1 MYKGKRKNELTRN
14 KRRKKSVTPVM
25 VGLVMIIGFFVGI
38 GSFSIGYNYMMADAE
53 DEINT
58 NTFSANDIAGQ
69 AQANLIGSDVD
80 AVVININKL
89 ENGSSITFK
98 NLKNDTTNIVNVTE
112 KTIFPKAIN
121 EANIYVGDIFTYVFD
136 KEKNLVELKECE
148 NAWTFNDIGARVNK
162 TAKLI
167 KFGSESKEHKDASYK
182 YDENIISIRD
192 KSGNSITLEKL
203 SPLDTLKL
211 TGYNNGIVDRVYSI
225 QVVNGH
231 GTVELK
237 NINKIKNARVKIDN
251 VDTTVSIGNPVLT
264 LSEGTHTV
272 LVTGRNISDIEKQ
285 VTVSEKTPAVLDLS
299 NVVVSTGALT
309 VYSNVEDYILY
320 LNDKEYN
327 EEESILLPYG
337 EYKVIAQKDGYKTFT
352 STVTIDEDQN
362 TLKVNMSRLKESGI
376 LSLNANPSE
385 AEIYINDEYVGKGSV
400 KVELALG
407 SYIAKAV
414 CDGYESQSKQ
424 INVSVDG
431 QEISGS
437 FDLKAK

>member
-80 AVVININKL
+80 AVVTNINKL

>member
-80 AVVININKL
+80 AVVTNINKL

-192 KSGNSITLEKL
+192 KAGNSITLEKL